1 MSNPAVSPSVKGK
14 SQAPS
19 LDRRTWLGALIAM
32 PVLFNTACG
41 FKLRGSV
48 SIPYKAI
55 AITGNPSPPLRSDL
69 EMMILTGSDSRVV
82 NNTKDA
88 DLILEIISEV
98 NSREILAYNATGQI
112 SAYRLNSRVE
122 FRATDQNGV
131 DVVPEAEIYVTRDM
145 DFSVSTVLA
154 TDVQMVQF
162 TNEMRSNLA
171 LQILRRVSATARPRT
186 PTSGGAKP
194 VMGKP

>member
-1 MSNPAVSPSVKGK
+1 M
-14 SQAPS
+14 PS
-19 LDRRTWLGALIAM
+19 LDRRTWLGTLIAL
-32 PVLFNTACG
+32 PALFTSACG

-55 AITGNPSPPLRSDL
+55 VITGAPSPLLRSDL

-82 NNTKDA
+82 NNSKDA

-98 NSREILAYNATGQI
+98 NSREILAYSSTGQI
-112 SAYRLNSRVE
+112 SAYRLNSRVA
-122 FRATDQNGV
+122 FQAVDQNGV
-131 DVVPEAEIYVTRDM
+131 DVVPESEIYVTRDM

-154 TDVQMVQF
+154 TDVQMAQF

-171 LQILRRVSATARPRT
+171 LQILRRVAATARPRT
-186 PTSGGAKP
+186 PAPSGVKP

>member
-1 MSNPAVSPSVKGK
+1 MPNAKGK
-14 SQAPS
+14 SPMPS
-19 LDRRTWLGALIAM
+19 LGRRTLLGTLIAL
-32 PVLFNTACG
+32 PALFTSACG

-48 SIPYKAI
+48 SIPYKSI
-55 AITGNPSPPLRSDL
+55 VITGNPSPLLRSDL

-82 NNTKDA
+82 NNSKDA

-98 NSREILAYNATGQI
+98 NSREILAYSSTGQI
-112 SAYRLNSRVE
+112 SAYRLNSRVA
-122 FRATDQNGV
+122 FQAADQNGV
-131 DVVPEAEIYVTRDM
+131 DVVPESEIYVTRDM

-162 TNEMRSNLA
+162 TNEMRSTLA
-171 LQILRRVSATARPRT
+171 LQILRRISASAKPKA
-186 PTSGGAKP
+186 PASGGAKP

>member
-1 MSNPAVSPSVKGK
+1 M
-14 SQAPS
+14 
-19 LDRRTWLGALIAM
+19 I
-32 PVLFNTACG
+32 
-41 FKLRGSV
+41 
-48 SIPYKAI
+48 
-55 AITGNPSPPLRSDL
+55 
-69 EMMILTGSDSRVV
+69 ILTGSDSRVV
-82 NNTKDA
+82 NNSKDA

-154 TDVQMVQF
+154 TDVQQQQF
-162 TNEMRSNLA
+162 TNSMRMDLS
-171 LQILRRVSATARPRT
+171 LQILRRVSATARPRV
-186 PTSGGAKP
+186 PATSGAKP

>member
-1 MSNPAVSPSVKGK
+1 VSPSAKGK

-19 LDRRTWLGALIAM
+19 LDRRAWLGALIAL
-32 PVLFNTACG
+32 PAFFTTACG

-48 SIPYKAI
+48 SIPYKSIVI
-55 AITGNPSPPLRSDL
+55 AGNPSPLLRSDL

-82 NNTKDA
+82 NNSKDA

-98 NSREILAYNATGQI
+98 SSREILAYSSTGQI
-112 SAYRLNSRVE
+112 SAYRLNSRVA
-122 FRATDQNGV
+122 FMATDQNGV
-131 DVVPEAEIYVTRDM
+131 DVVPESEIYVTRDM

-154 TDVQMVQF
+154 TDVQQQQF

-171 LQILRRVSATARPRT
+171 LQILRRISATAKPRA
-186 PTSGGAKP
+186 PASSSAKP

>member
-1 MSNPAVSPSVKGK
+1 M
-14 SQAPS
+14 PS
-19 LDRRTWLGALIAM
+19 LERRTWLGALI
-32 PVLFNTACG
+32 VLPAFFTSACG

-55 AITGNPSPPLRSDL
+55 AITGAPSPLLRSDL
-69 EMMILTGSDSRVV
+69 EMIILTGSDSKVV
-82 NNTKDA
+82 NNAKDA

-98 NSREILAYNATGQI
+98 NNREILAYNATGQI
-112 SAYRLNSRVE
+112 SAYRLNSRVA
-122 FRATDQNGV
+122 FQATDQNGV

-154 TDVQMVQF
+154 TDVQQQQF
-162 TNEMRSNLA
+162 TNAMRMDLS
-171 LQILRRVSATARPRT
+171 LQILRRISATAKTRAPA
-186 PTSGGAKP
+186 SSGAKP

>member
-1 MSNPAVSPSVKGK
+1 MSPSVNGK
-14 SQAPS
+14 SLTPS
-19 LDRRTWLGALIAM
+19 LDRRTWLGALIAL
-32 PVLFNTACG
+32 PSFFTTACG

-48 SIPYKAI
+48 SIPYKSIVI
-55 AITGNPSPPLRSDL
+55 AGNPSPLLRSDL

-82 NNTKDA
+82 NNSKEA

-98 NSREILAYNATGQI
+98 SSREILAYNSTGQI
-112 SAYRLNSRVE
+112 SAYRLNSRVA
-122 FRATDQNGV
+122 FMATDQNGV
-131 DVVPEAEIYVTRDM
+131 DIVPESEIYVTRDM

-154 TDVQMVQF
+154 TDVQQQQF

-171 LQILRRVSATARPRT
+171 LQILRRISATARPRA
-186 PTSGGAKP
+186 PASGGAKP

>member
-1 MSNPAVSPSVKGK
+1 MTLSAKGK
-14 SQAPS
+14 SPMPS
-19 LDRRTWLGALIAM
+19 LERRTCLGVLIAL
-32 PVLFNTACG
+32 PALFTSACG

-55 AITGNPSPPLRSDL
+55 AITGAPSPLLRSDL
-69 EMMILTGSDSRVV
+69 EMIILTGSDSRVV
-82 NNTKDA
+82 NNAKDA

-98 NSREILAYNATGQI
+98 NSREILAYSSTGQI
-112 SAYRLNSRVE
+112 SAYRLNSRVA
-122 FRATDQNGV
+122 FQAIDQNGV
-131 DVVPEAEIYVTRDM
+131 DIVPESEIYVTRDM

-154 TDVQMVQF
+154 TDVQQQQF

-171 LQILRRVSATARPRT
+171 LQILRRVSATARPRA
-186 PTSGGAKP
+186 PASSGAKP

>member
-1 MSNPAVSPSVKGK
+1 VSPSAKGK
-14 SQAPS
+14 SQAPN
-19 LDRRTWLGALIAM
+19 LDRRAWLGALIAL
-32 PVLFNTACG
+32 PAFFTTACG

-48 SIPYKAI
+48 SIPYKSIVI
-55 AITGNPSPPLRSDL
+55 AGNPSPLLRSDL

-82 NNTKDA
+82 NNSKDA

-98 NSREILAYNATGQI
+98 SSREILAYSSTGQI
-112 SAYRLNSRVE
+112 SAYRLNSRVA
-122 FRATDQNGV
+122 FMATDQNGV
-131 DVVPEAEIYVTRDM
+131 DVVPESEIYVTRDM

-154 TDVQMVQF
+154 TDVQQQQF

-171 LQILRRVSATARPRT
+171 LQILRRISATARPRA
-186 PTSGGAKP
+186 PASSSAKP

>member
-1 MSNPAVSPSVKGK
+1 VSPSAKGK
-14 SQAPS
+14 SQAPN
-19 LDRRTWLGALIAM
+19 LDRRAWLGALIAL
-32 PVLFNTACG
+32 PAFFTTACG

-48 SIPYKAI
+48 SIPYKSIVI
-55 AITGNPSPPLRSDL
+55 AGNPSPLLRSDL

-82 NNTKDA
+82 NNSKDA

-98 NSREILAYNATGQI
+98 SSREILAYSSTGQI
-112 SAYRLNSRVE
+112 SAYRLNSRVA
-122 FRATDQNGV
+122 FMATDQNGV
-131 DVVPEAEIYVTRDM
+131 DVVPESEIYVTRDM

-154 TDVQMVQF
+154 TDVQQQQF

-171 LQILRRVSATARPRT
+171 LQILRRISATAKPRA
-186 PTSGGAKP
+186 PASSSAKP